1 MQDLHGNYMHLKL
14 ILLLVFFLSFITSV
28 LYLNYVKI
36 EVMSEDEA
44 AMVATDVGGWG
55 VEGLIS
61 AMSK

>member
-44 AMVATDVGGWG
+44 AMVATDVGGWRG
-55 VEGLIS
+55 
-61 AMSK
+61 